1 MYARLRRNLHFMSW
15 LQHPSLLI
23 ESLNVQKVLML
34 SFGKSAE
41 VEFVSNET
49 DVRVLS
55 KQTLQ
60 IIRSQFD
67 HIWQT
72 ESKLYLVSWYVIDTA
87 IKILRF
93 NMIHIFGFGLAIW
106 QIFNL
111 EYFSCGFTYISSDS
125 DLQRNQWTLSLFLAP
140 MAIACLGLHPAGN
153 SGRLGTRLIHCK
165 FKI

>member
-72 ESKLYLVSWYVIDTA
+72 ESKLYLVSWYLIGTA

-93 NMIHIFGFGLAIW
+93 HSIKEYR
-106 QIFNL
+106 QIFNFEIFFHAFL
-111 EYFSCGFTYISSDS
+111 LT
-125 DLQRNQWTLSLFLAP
+125 LAP
-140 MAIACLGLHPAGN
+140 IPTC
-153 SGRLGTRLIHCK
+153 RGTNELYPCFLRQWL
-165 FKI
+165 

>member
-1 MYARLRRNLHFMSW
+1 MFRINYVCSVEAKFAFYVLTTTS
-15 LQHPSLLI
+15 SLLI

-67 HIWQT
+67 HI
-72 ESKLYLVSWYVIDTA
+72 
-87 IKILRF
+87 
-93 NMIHIFGFGLAIW
+93 
-106 QIFNL
+106 
-111 EYFSCGFTYISSDS
+111 
-125 DLQRNQWTLSLFLAP
+125 
-140 MAIACLGLHPAGN
+140 
-153 SGRLGTRLIHCK
+153 
-165 FKI
+165 

>member
-1 MYARLRRNLHFMSW
+1 MYAWLRQNLHFMSW
-15 LQHPSLLI
+15 LQPPSLLI

-72 ESKLYLVSWYVIDTA
+72 ESKLYLVSWYLIGTA
-87 IKILRF
+87 IEILRYYS
-93 NMIHIFGFGLAIW
+93 I
-106 QIFNL
+106 
-111 EYFSCGFTYISSDS
+111 
-125 DLQRNQWTLSLFLAP
+125 
-140 MAIACLGLHPAGN
+140 
-153 SGRLGTRLIHCK
+153 
-165 FKI
+165 

>member
-1 MYARLRRNLHFMSW
+1 MFRINYVCSVEAKFAFYVLTTS
-15 LQHPSLLI
+15 SLLI

-67 HIWQT
+67 HI
-72 ESKLYLVSWYVIDTA
+72 
-87 IKILRF
+87 
-93 NMIHIFGFGLAIW
+93 
-106 QIFNL
+106 
-111 EYFSCGFTYISSDS
+111 
-125 DLQRNQWTLSLFLAP
+125 
-140 MAIACLGLHPAGN
+140 
-153 SGRLGTRLIHCK
+153 
-165 FKI
+165 

>member
-1 MYARLRRNLHFMSW
+1 MFRINYVCLVEAKFAFYVLTTTS
-15 LQHPSLLI
+15 SLLI

-67 HIWQT
+67 HI
-72 ESKLYLVSWYVIDTA
+72 
-87 IKILRF
+87 
-93 NMIHIFGFGLAIW
+93 
-106 QIFNL
+106 
-111 EYFSCGFTYISSDS
+111 
-125 DLQRNQWTLSLFLAP
+125 
-140 MAIACLGLHPAGN
+140 
-153 SGRLGTRLIHCK
+153 
-165 FKI
+165 